1 MVIGGKSYEKYEF
14 TSASKAILN
23 EVIQKVKKFVDNV
36 FELYIMVLVF
46 TGDLYM
52 EDKTNYDNYEL
63 VNLLKAKKDNLS
75 QQAKLREESK
85 VIDEAIANNA
95 EVKEQIK
102 SIHNSG
108 GSKRVQL
115 NGIIPKD
122 LRVQFKVTK
131 QWDQEQLHDLA
142 RCLNTFP
149 FKTEFVEQV
158 KESAKLKESD
168 PKAWSQI
175 EEALT
180 TKINERPYISF
191 IDPLKGGEE

>member
-1 MVIGGKSYEKYEF
+1 MKKYEF

-131 QWDQEQLHDLA
+131 QWDQEQLHDLS

-158 KESAKLKESD
+158 KESTKLKESD

>member
-1 MVIGGKSYEKYEF
+1 MKKYEF

-36 FELYIMVLVF
+36 FELYMMVLVF

-85 VIDEAIANNA
+85 AIDEAIANNA

-131 QWDQEQLHDLA
+131 QWDQEQLHDLS

-158 KESAKLKESD
+158 KESTKLKESD
-168 PKAWSQI
+168 PKAWMKLLQ
-175 EEALT
+175 T
-180 TKINERPYISF
+180 M
-191 IDPLKGGEE
+191 LKLKNK

>member
-1 MVIGGKSYEKYEF
+1 MKKYEF

-36 FELYIMVLVF
+36 FELYMMVLVF

-85 VIDEAIANNA
+85 AIDEAIANNA

-131 QWDQEQLHDLA
+131 QWDQEQLHDLS

-158 KESAKLKESD
+158 KESTKLKESD

-191 IDPLKGGEE
+191 IDPLKGGEELVYWIK

>member
-1 MVIGGKSYEKYEF
+1 MKKYEF

-36 FELYIMVLVF
+36 FQLYMMVLVF

-85 VIDEAIANNA
+85 AIDEAIANNA

-131 QWDQEQLHDLA
+131 QWDQEQLHDLS

-158 KESAKLKESD
+158 KESTKLKESD

>member
-1 MVIGGKSYEKYEF
+1 MKKYEF

-36 FELYIMVLVF
+36 FQLYMMVLVF

-52 EDKTNYDNYEL
+52 DDKTNYDNYEL

-85 VIDEAIANNA
+85 AIDEAIANND

-131 QWDQEQLHDLA
+131 QWDQEQLHDLS

-158 KESAKLKESD
+158 KESTKLKESD

>member
-1 MVIGGKSYEKYEF
+1 MKKYEF

-36 FELYIMVLVF
+36 FELYMMVLVF

-85 VIDEAIANNA
+85 AIDEAIANNA

-131 QWDQEQLHDLA
+131 QWDQEQLHDLS

-158 KESAKLKESD
+158 KESTKLKESD

>member
-63 VNLLKAKKDNLS
+63 VNLLKAKKDNLAE
-75 QQAKLREESK
+75 QAKLREESK
-85 VIDEAIANNA
+85 AIDEAIANNA

-102 SIHNSG
+102 SIHNS
-108 GSKRVQL
+108 
-115 NGIIPKD
+115 N
-122 LRVQFKVTK
+122 
-131 QWDQEQLHDLA
+131 
-142 RCLNTFP
+142 
-149 FKTEFVEQV
+149 
-158 KESAKLKESD
+158 
-168 PKAWSQI
+168 
-175 EEALT
+175 
-180 TKINERPYISF
+180 
-191 IDPLKGGEE
+191 